1 MKEHNLRGDRMR
13 VRGVVT
19 LAVTLGAL
27 GVTTTDA
34 MARPLAA
41 RATTDPAPLVQPSV
55 SPIVWAPCSS
65 GKLDPFECAK
75 LEVPKDYA
83 DPTGAKLT
91 LSVIRKPALLKQR
104 RLGAIFMNPGG
115 PGGGV
120 LDFIRGVADQPG
132 FSDLN
137 LRYDLVGFDPRGVG
151 ESAPVSCLDDAQ
163 LDASFAKQKPF
174 PDLSARDATVA
185 DATAY
190 DAACQAKSGSLLP
203 YLSTKN
209 TARDMDLVRQAIGE
223 PRLTYLGFSYGTYL
237 GATYAALFPHSI
249 RAAVLDGAV
258 NPDAYANRSFE
269 ADLGQELAFDRA
281 AKRFFAYCV
290 TECRFGHGHPA
301 QAFDALIRR
310 LQRKPLSSFRDSKR
324 KVTAAVAQ
332 NGSITAMYSR
342 SYWPFLGEALQ
353 DAVEGDGSRL
363 QLLAD
368 SYTGRD
374 DKGHYDNSG
383 PAYNSIS
390 CIDRTYPR
398 EIAEYDNFY
407 RVAKRISKRFGS
419 NFWQAEYNCAVWPA
433 VANDRYTGPWTYSS
447 ANKVPILVVGTTH
460 DPATPYRDAQAM
472 TKELGNAVLLTM
484 RGDGHTAFG
493 GNSNCIDLT
502 VIDFLLKR
510 KVPRRG
516 TVCTQQVTPPEV
528 TNRGIGSGQGLGYV
542 SPGLARLLG

>member
-1 MKEHNLRGDRMR
+1 MP
-13 VRGVVT
+13 
-19 LAVTLGAL
+19 AVT
-27 GVTTTDA
+27 
-34 MARPLAA
+34 
-41 RATTDPAPLVQPSV
+41 DPVPLVQPAV

-65 GKLDPFECAK
+65 SKLDPYECAK

-83 DPTGAKLT
+83 DPTGEKLT
-91 LSVIRKPALLKQR
+91 LSVIRKPAQFKSA
-104 RLGAIFMNPGG
+104 RLGAIIMNPGG

-137 LRYDLVGFDPRGVG
+137 LRFDLVGFDPRGVG
-151 ESAPVSCLDDAQ
+151 ESAPVHCLDDAQ
-163 LDASFAKQKPF
+163 LDATFAKQKPF
-174 PDLSARDATVA
+174 PDLSARDSTVA

-190 DAACQAKSGSLLP
+190 AAACQAKSASLLP

-209 TARDMDLVRQAIGE
+209 TARDMDLVRRAIGE

-258 NPDAYANRSFE
+258 NPETYANRSFE

-301 QAFDALIRR
+301 RAFDALIRR
-310 LQRKPLSSFRDSKR
+310 LQRTPLRALRDPKR
-324 KVTAAVAQ
+324 KVTAATAL

-353 DAVEGDGSRL
+353 DAADGDGSRL

-368 SYTGRD
+368 SYAGRD

-390 CIDRTYPR
+390 CIDRTYTR
-398 EIAEYDNFY
+398 EIAEYDSFY

-419 NFWQAEYNCAVWPA
+419 SFWQAEYNCAVWPA
-433 VANDRYTGPWTYSS
+433 TANDRYTGPWAYSS
-447 ANKVPILVVGTTH
+447 DNKVPILVVGTTH
-460 DPATPYRDAQAM
+460 DPATPYKDAQAM

-510 KVPRRG
+510 RVPRKG
-516 TVCTQQVTPPEV
+516 TVCTQQVTPPDV
-528 TNRGIGSGQGLGYV
+528 TNRGLGSGQGFGYV

>member
-1 MKEHNLRGDRMR
+1 MR

-19 LAVTLGAL
+19 FAVTLVAL
-27 GVTTTDA
+27 LVTATDA
-34 MARPLAA
+34 MARPAA
-41 RATTDPAPLVQPSV
+41 TPAASDPAPLVQPSV

-65 GKLDPFECAK
+65 SQLDPYDCGTV
-75 LEVPKDYA
+75 EVPKDYA
-83 DPTGAKLT
+83 DPTGEKLK
-91 LSVIRKPALLKQR
+91 LSVIRKPALFKSA

-151 ESAPVSCLDDAQ
+151 QSAPVHCLDDAQ

-174 PDLSARDATVA
+174 PDLSARDSTVA

-190 DAACQAKSGSLLP
+190 AAACEAKSGALLP

-209 TARDMDLVRQAIGE
+209 TARDMDVVRQAIGE
-223 PRLTYLGFSYGTYL
+223 KRLTYLGFSYGTYL

-258 NPDAYANRSFE
+258 DPDAYANRSFE

-281 AKRFFAYCV
+281 AKRFFSYCV

-301 QAFDALIRR
+301 RAFDALIRH
-310 LQRKPLSSFRDSKR
+310 LQRTPLKALRDPKR
-324 KVTAAVAQ
+324 KVTAAIALD
-332 NGSITAMYSR
+332 GSITAMYSR

-353 DAVEGDGSRL
+353 DAADGDGSRL

-368 SYTGRD
+368 SYAGRD

-390 CIDRTYPR
+390 CIDRTYTR
-398 EIAEYDNFY
+398 EIAQYDNFY

-447 ANKVPILVVGTTH
+447 DNKVPILVVGTTH
-460 DPATPYRDAQAM
+460 DPATPYKDAKAM
-472 TKELGNAVLLTM
+472 TRELGNAELLTM

-493 GNSNCIDLT
+493 GNSNCIDLA

-510 KVPRRG
+510 IVPRRG
-516 TVCTQQVTPPEV
+516 TICTQQVTPPEV
-528 TNRGIGSGQGLGYV
+528 TNRGLGSGKGLGFGSI